1 MTSHHLT
8 LAFNDFQADLVFTG
22 DWSLYHLAESL
33 IEALGFDFDHAFEFC
48 DNWKRPYSSKE
59 RYSVFADA
67 GMGNENDVDSNERG
81 VKATSIG
88 EVFTKKRKMG
98 FHFDFGDDWVFL
110 VTCTDVQESSAKR
123 KSRKIT
129 ARRGQPPV
137 QYEKEEE

>member
-48 DNWKRPYSSKE
+48 DDLEDPYRSKE
-59 RYSVFADA
+59 RYSVFAGVELEAD
-67 GMGNENDVDSNERG
+67 DVIERG
-81 VKATSIG
+81 VKDTSVR
-88 EVFTKKRKMG
+88 EVFTKGRDML
-98 FHFDFGDDWVFL
+98 FHFDFGDDWFFH
-110 VTCTDVQESSAKR
+110 VTCTDVQESSARR

-137 QYEKEEE
+137 QYEEEEE